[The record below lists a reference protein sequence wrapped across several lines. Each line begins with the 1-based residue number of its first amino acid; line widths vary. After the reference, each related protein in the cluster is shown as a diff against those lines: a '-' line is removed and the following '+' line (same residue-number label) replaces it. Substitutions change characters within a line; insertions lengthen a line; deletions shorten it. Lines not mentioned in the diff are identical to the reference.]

1 MEERKGHSRGG
12 ALESF
17 RVQLRVVGGGQG
29 PITSGCLFDSLNAV
43 GRLLQFSPKGMV
55 IPVFEDENS
64 WCSSCLESF
73 LEDRGCKTNKIVLPV
88 LCVGR
93 WEG

>member
-1 MEERKGHSRGG
+1 M
-12 ALESF
+12 ESF

-29 PITSGCLFDSLNAV
+29 PITRGCSFDFWNA
-43 GRLLQFSPKGMV
+43 GARLLQVSPKGMI

-73 LEDRGCKTNKIVLPV
+73 LEDRGCKTNKIVLPA

>member
-29 PITSGCLFDSLNAV
+29 PITSGLFDSLNAV

-73 LEDRGCKTNKIVLPV
+73 LEDCGCKTNKIVLPV